1 MAQQIIILIAFI
13 AAFAFFSLRL
23 FYALRDG
30 RIWVAGIWPPTIEK
44 HSSPWNYWVALLIQA
59 VLAGGFIVGIVV
71 QLRKLCAQCPTSALH
86 WTPGRRCVCIL
97 RLTGRA
103 PVRANVWRNAQC
115 LMAKPLEYKK
125 LPSGKEIFRTFEPGG
140 SLVREQHSYGPL
152 DIGITYVFSG
162 GAKIEET

>member
-30 RIWVAGIWPPTIEK
+30 RIWVAGIWPPSIEK

-71 QLRKLCAQCPTSALH
+71 QLRKL
-86 WTPGRRCVCIL
+86 
-97 RLTGRA
+97 
-103 PVRANVWRNAQC
+103 
-115 LMAKPLEYKK
+115 
-125 LPSGKEIFRTFEPGG
+125 
-140 SLVREQHSYGPL
+140 
-152 DIGITYVFSG
+152 
-162 GAKIEET
+162 